1 MQMIEMSENDELFSK
16 MPSHVMAQ
24 TDAEVSA
31 EENTRNKADFATEYN
46 TLLKKPYAFHA
57 RLEVQ
62 FEIIPTV
69 VENTP

>member
-1 MQMIEMSENDELFSK
+1 MQWIEMSENDELFSK

-24 TDAEVSA
+24 TELEACEMDTAK
-31 EENTRNKADFATEYN
+31 NKADFAIEYT

-57 RLEVQ
+57 RLEAQ

-69 VENTP
+69 VEST